1 MRKDIQPGKWDTA
14 VGGHVDYGESIEEAL
29 RREVREELGVTDFV
43 PEFITAYI
51 FESAI
56 EKELVNA
63 FRTTY
68 EGPITP
74 DPEEL
79 EDGRFWRLDEI
90 EANLGKNL
98 FTPNFEQEYKR
109 LFSKR

>member
-1 MRKDIQPGKWDTA
+1 MAGT
-14 VGGHVDYGESIEEAL
+14 
-29 RREVREELGVTDFV
+29 ELA
-43 PEFITAYI
+43 TAYVTLI
-51 FESAI
+51 PSLKGAEKAI
-56 EKELVNA
+56 EKELVNT

-68 EGPITP
+68 EGPITL